1 MVHRPSK
8 QLFEH
13 VHEGTESSMC
23 VVESERQEIETGLY
37 YSAFMKQ
44 GHNSV
49 HPWIIKYAIENMNRC
64 SLDCSHE

>member
-8 QLFEH
+8 QLFEY

-37 YSAFMKQ
+37 YSAFIKQ

-49 HPWIIKYAIENMNRC
+49 HPWIIKYATENMNRC
-64 SLDCSHE
+64 ILDCSHE